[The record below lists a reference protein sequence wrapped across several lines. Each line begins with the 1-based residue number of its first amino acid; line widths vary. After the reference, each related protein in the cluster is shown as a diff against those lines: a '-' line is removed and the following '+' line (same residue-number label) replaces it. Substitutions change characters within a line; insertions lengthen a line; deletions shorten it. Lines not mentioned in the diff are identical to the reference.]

1 MNGSRYFLDTN
12 CIINLLNGSSDNL
25 IEVFK
30 KAEWIGTS
38 IISVLEYLSFANIS
52 NEDKKIFT
60 SFISRIDV
68 VDLNHKNVKLISKI
82 IKIRQNSKIK
92 LPDAI
97 IVASAIESNS
107 FLMTRDKELLN
118 LNYENIKSY

>member
-68 VDLNHKNVKLISKI
+68 VDLNHKNVRLISKI

>member
-52 NEDKKIFT
+52 NEDKNIFT

-68 VDLNHKNVKLISKI
+68 VDLNHKNVRLISKI

>member
-97 IVASAIESNS
+97 IVASAIDSNS
-107 FLMTRDKELLN
+107 LLMTRDKELLN

>member
-52 NEDKKIFT
+52 NEDKNIFT

-68 VDLNHKNVKLISKI
+68 VDLNHKNVRLISKI

-97 IVASAIESNS
+97 IVASAIDSNS
-107 FLMTRDKELLN
+107 LLMTRDKELLN